1 MPKSITPRQLDNV
14 RAADQFRAMK
24 RLSRR
29 RTRALPLMM
38 AELAMASWETI
49 ARRTAMIARGTITT
63 AEYQRMVMEKAAAL
77 QQSAIAVMTARGKK
91 AALAPWHKRATAN
104 ARRLRRKT

>member
-1 MPKSITPRQLDNV
+1 
-14 RAADQFRAMK
+14 MK

-29 RTRALPLMM
+29 RTRAFPLMM

-77 QQSAIAVMTARGKK
+77 QRSAIAIMTGQGEK
-91 AALAPWHKRATAN
+91 AALRPWHKRATAN

>member
-1 MPKSITPRQLDNV
+1 
-14 RAADQFRAMK
+14 
-24 RLSRR
+24 
-29 RTRALPLMM
+29 MM

-77 QQSAIAVMTARGKK
+77 QQSAVAIMTGQGGK
-91 AALAPWHKRATAN
+91 AALRPWHKRATAN